1 MAPTQ
6 VKTTMK
12 KTNPKI
18 GKARKAHSEKN
29 KTETNICSAYK
40 RPWAQ
45 SAAWGRNPD

>member
-18 GKARKAHSEKN
+18 GKARKAHSEN